1 MAVDLEFVYLVDWGY
16 YVLFGLLYAKIVR
29 CGDVCCRG
37 MGAGRR
43 PPPFR

>member
-1 MAVDLEFVYLVDWGY
+1 MAVDLEFVVDWPRGY
-16 YVLFGLLYAKIVR
+16 YVLLGLLYAQIVR